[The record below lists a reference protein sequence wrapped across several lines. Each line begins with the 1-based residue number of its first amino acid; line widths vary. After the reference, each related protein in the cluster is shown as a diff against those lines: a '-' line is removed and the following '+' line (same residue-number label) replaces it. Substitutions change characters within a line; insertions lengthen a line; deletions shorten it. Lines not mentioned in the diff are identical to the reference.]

1 MDEFADNNMQMQN
14 YLTDQANYNP
24 DPFGNPNMDPR
35 VVPEEFGLVGNDTG
49 MLVADASKNVNQQ
62 TLENIIN
69 KDMYEKNLQPAIDN
83 QNKKNQI
90 INNPDLLKDLG
101 IIT

>member
-1 MDEFADNNMQMQN
+1 
-14 YLTDQANYNP
+14 
-24 DPFGNPNMDPR
+24 
-35 VVPEEFGLVGNDTG
+35 
-49 MLVADASKNVNQQ
+49 
-62 TLENIIN
+62 
-69 KDMYEKNLQPAIDN
+69 MYEKNLQPAIDN